1 MTNVMRHRSAH
12 SGPCPVL
19 VVEDDRDLREM
30 MLQLLAA
37 EGFEPIPARDGIEAL
52 ECLRSSREAPHVIL
66 LDMMMPRMD
75 GWTFRAVQERDP
87 HLAPI
92 PVVVLSAAPRDQLA
106 SVHAAAILQK
116 PLDYEQLIEAVSANC

>member
-1 MTNVMRHRSAH
+1 MHRTNT
-12 SGPCPVL
+12 SGGRCPVL

-37 EGFEPIPARDGIEAL
+37 EGFEPIAACDGIEAL
-52 ECLRSSREAPHVIL
+52 ERLRSSAEAPHVIL

-75 GWTFRAVQERDP
+75 GWTFRAVQEGDP
-87 HLAPI
+87 DLAPI
-92 PVVVLSAAPRDQLA
+92 PVVVLSAAPRDQLK

-116 PLDYEQLIEAVSANC
+116 PLDYERLIEVVSANC